1 MRMKLNQK
9 YASGASAVGAIDSR
23 AQLLEIVNL
32 ADNLAIDVSR
42 ASCAVDLACRHADD
56 SKITNYTAEED
67 HIYFP
72 LHERK
77 ILNFIMSDV
86 EGRLSK
92 LDEMAVELSNTLSN
106 FHDLM
111 REANASAPAAAES
124 NPAFRGMSLA
134 ANIDR
139 FRFYCERFASTDYRT
154 VEETKAG
161 CVATWRPWFDVLL
174 AWDTPAESMDEAIAA
189 LRLAREELQ
198 EDPESPLAKPMVNA
212 ALSYFETVGGAA

>member
-1 MRMKLNQK
+1 MQMNLNQK
-9 YASGASAVGAIDSR
+9 CASGASAVGAIDSR
-23 AQLLEIVNL
+23 ARLLEIVNR
-32 ADNLAIDVSR
+32 ADNLAIDVSN
-42 ASCAVDLACRHADD
+42 AVLSADIARRHADD
-56 SKITNYTAEED
+56 SRLFKDDGKGDN
-67 HIYFP
+67 IYFP
-72 LHERK
+72 PHERR

-86 EGRLSK
+86 VDRLSK
-92 LDEMAVELSNTLSN
+92 LDEMADELSNTLSD
-106 FHDLM
+106 FHGLM
-111 REANASAPAAAES
+111 REANASASAASES
-124 NPAFRGMSLA
+124 NPALRGMSLA

-139 FRFYCERFASTDYRT
+139 FRFYCERFASTEYRT